1 MFIGLSFNLFSYI
14 LENGNYG
21 IRLADSKVY
30 GCCCDYKVCKFLK
43 VVPDKF
49 EMTIR

>member
-1 MFIGLSFNLFSYI
+1 MFIRLSFNLFSYI

-21 IRLADSKVY
+21 THLADSKVH
-30 GCCCDYKVCKFLK
+30 GCCRDYEVCKFLK